1 MASASAT
8 CLRLGASTA
17 EAADCSTEMPI
28 RRMNPGLSWRM
39 TSCTVRPFRLAIL
52 SCKINS
58 RQKLKDVEQRDCSR
72 KLHCCVANIKLCK
85 TSAEQQI

>member
-28 RRMNPGLSWRM
+28 RRMNPGRSWRM

-52 SCKINS
+52 SCKVNNGE
-58 RQKLKDVEQRDCSR
+58 KLEDVQQRDCA
-72 KLHCCVANIKLCK
+72 KFPIAV
-85 TSAEQQI
+85 

>member
-17 EAADCSTEMPI
+17 EAADCSTEMLI
-28 RRMNPGLSWRM
+28 RRMNPGRSWRM

-52 SCKINS
+52 SCKIDKG
-58 RQKLKDVEQRDCSR
+58 QKLESIVEQRD
-72 KLHCCVANIKLCK
+72 
-85 TSAEQQI
+85 